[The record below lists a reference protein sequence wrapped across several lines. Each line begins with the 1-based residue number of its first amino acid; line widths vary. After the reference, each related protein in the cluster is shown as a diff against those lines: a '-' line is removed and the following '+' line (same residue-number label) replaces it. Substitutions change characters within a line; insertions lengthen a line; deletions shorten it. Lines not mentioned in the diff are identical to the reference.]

1 MRMLLSLI
9 GVVLLGAGLLFM
21 GQGLDLIRWPARSF
35 MINEIT
41 WMYYGGGMAV
51 LGALIIMLTRR

>member
-21 GQGLDLIRWPARSF
+21 GQGLGLIRWPARSF

-51 LGALIIMLTRR
+51 VGILLIVAARR